1 MSETF
6 SNKFI
11 SESEQYLKQWKEQ
24 LSENIY
30 SKFIEYYAE
39 YATGY
44 IEKVLKRKNYNN
56 YGVILLQKDITK
68 ICNYLQS
75 DLMVNIREKFNRLFS
90 FIKILGFETKNE
102 LEQHMQKYDDII
114 LPQQEI
120 DLIRSLKV

>member
-11 SESEQYLKQWKEQ
+11 SESEQYLAQWKNQ
-24 LSENIY
+24 LSEYIY

-56 YGVILLQKDITK
+56 YGVILLQKDINK

-75 DLMVNIREKFNRLFS
+75 DLMINIREKFNRLFS
-90 FIKILGFETKNE
+90 FIKILSFESKDE
-102 LEQHMQKYDDII
+102 LEKHMQKYDDII
-114 LPQQEI
+114 LPQKEI
-120 DLIRSLKV
+120 EFILTLKV